1 MAAKIALLALM
12 VSFLAAAQAA
22 HGRHAERRGFRA
34 TLIRRTKTANINFTE
49 AARQS
54 HHRLSMLA
62 SRRLDAASSHMNGK
76 TPLRMD
82 GDGGAYDM
90 DFSIGTPPQNLTALA
105 DTGSDLIWTKC
116 GACASCAP
124 QGTPSYYPNKSSTFS
139 QLPCSDPLCGAL
151 KSDKLATC
159 PASGAECDYTYS
171 YGLEDGDTFTQ
182 GYLASETITLGG
194 AAAPGVGFGC
204 TNVSEGEYG
213 KSSSGLVGLGRGP
226 LSLVSQLN
234 AGAFS
239 YCLTSDASKA
249 SPLLFGSMAGL
260 SGSGVQSTGILTSTS
275 STFYTVSLESI
286 SIGSATTPGTRDGVV
301 FDSGTTL
308 TFLSEPAYSQAKAAV
323 LSQTNL
329 ARAPDRDGF
338 EACFFEQSGG
348 GGDPA
353 AAVPAMLLHFD
364 GGADMTLQLLNY
376 FVDVGDGVACWVVQR
391 SPTLSIIGNIM
402 QMDFHVRY
410 DVDNSVLSFQPA
422 DCESLQGSAASVSAA
437 PLVAKFQGI
446 LLLAALHFLY
456 AAFQACS

>member
-1 MAAKIALLALM
+1 MAAKIALLALV
-12 VSFLAAAQAA
+12 VSFLLAAAHAA
-22 HGRHAERRGFRA
+22 HGHAEHRGFRA
-34 TLIRRTKTANINFTE
+34 TMIRRSNHAAINFTQ

-54 HHRLSMLA
+54 HHRLSVLA
-62 SRRLDAASSHMNGK
+62 SRLDTASSHVNTTLG
-76 TPLRMD
+76 MD

-90 DFSIGTPPQNLTALA
+90 DFSIGTPPQKVTGLA

-124 QGTPSYYPNKSSTFS
+124 QGSPSYYPDKSSTFS
-139 QLPCSDPLCGAL
+139 KLPCSDRLCVAL

-159 PASGAECDYTYS
+159 PTDGAECDYTYS
-171 YGLEDGDTFTQ
+171 YGLAAGDTFTQ
-182 GYLASETITLGG
+182 GYLASETFKLGG

-249 SPLLFGSMAGL
+249 SPLLFGSAASL

-275 STFYTVSLESI
+275 STFYTVNLERI
-286 SIGSATTPGTRDGVV
+286 SIGSATTPGTGDGVV

-308 TFLSEPAYSQAKAAV
+308 TFLSEPAYTQAKAAV

-329 ARAPDRDGF
+329 ARAADRLGF
-338 EACFFEQSGG
+338 EACFDQYSG
-348 GGDPA
+348 GGDPT
-353 AAVPAMLLHFD
+353 AAVPTMVLHFN
-364 GGADMTLQLLNY
+364 GGADMALQVRNY

-391 SPTLSIIGNIM
+391 SPSLSIIGNIM

-422 DCESLQGSAASVSAA
+422 DCENLQGSAASASP
-437 PLVAKFQGI
+437 PLVVKFQGI
-446 LLLAALHFLY
+446 LLLAALHLIFRML
-456 AAFQACS
+456 CSS

>member
-12 VSFLAAAQAA
+12 VSFLLAASPAA
-22 HGRHAERRGFRA
+22 HGHVERRSFRA
-34 TLIRRTKTANINFTE
+34 TMIRRTETAAINFTQ

-62 SRRLDAASSHMNGK
+62 SRLNTASSHVTGQ

-90 DFSIGTPPQNLTALA
+90 EFSIGTPRQSLTALA

-124 QGTPSYYPNKSSTFS
+124 QGSPSYYPDRSSTFS
-139 QLPCSDPLCGAL
+139 KLPCSDRLCGAL
-151 KSDKLATC
+151 KSEKLATC

-171 YGLEDGDTFTQ
+171 YGLEASDTFTQ

-194 AAAPGVGFGC
+194 AAMPGVGFGC

-213 KSSSGLVGLGRGP
+213 RSSSGLVGLGRGP
-226 LSLVSQLN
+226 LSLVSQLE

-239 YCLTSDASKA
+239 YCLTSDTSKA
-249 SPLLFGSMAGL
+249 SPLLFGSAASLLGN
-260 SGSGVQSTGILTSTS
+260 GVQSTGLLTSTS
-275 STFYTVSLESI
+275 STFYTVNLERI
-286 SIGSATTPGTRDGVV
+286 SIGSSTTPGTNDGVV

-308 TFLSEPAYSQAKAAV
+308 TFLSEPAYSQAKAEV

-329 ARAPDRDGF
+329 ARAADRDGF
-338 EACFFEQSGG
+338 EACFDQYS

-353 AAVPAMLLHFD
+353 AAVPAMVLHFD
-364 GGADMTLQLLNY
+364 GGADMALQVRNY

-391 SPTLSIIGNIM
+391 SPSLSIIGNIM

-422 DCESLQGSAASVSAA
+422 DCESLQGNAASASA

-446 LLLAALHFLY
+446 VLLAALHLIFCML
-456 AAFQACS
+456 CSS